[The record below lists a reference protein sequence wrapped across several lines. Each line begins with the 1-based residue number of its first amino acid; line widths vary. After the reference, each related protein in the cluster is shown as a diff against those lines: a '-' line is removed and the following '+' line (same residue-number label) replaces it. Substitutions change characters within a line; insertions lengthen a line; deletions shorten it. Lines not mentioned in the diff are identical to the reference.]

1 VASFRATRSHHK
13 FAFYGA
19 RFVTIS
25 QMERTPLE
33 VKPPHKEDAQHC
45 NAERL
50 ISCPSCIKDELILPH
65 LACLSSRELNV
76 FKFNRI
82 AIPVLNGLLSHLEAE
97 GDRPCST

>member
-1 VASFRATRSHHK
+1 MASFRATRSHHK

-50 ISCPSCIKDELILPH
+50 ISCPSCIKDALILPH
-65 LACLSSRELNV
+65 LATLSSRELNV
-76 FKFNRI
+76 FKFKKI
-82 AIPVLNGLLSHLEAE
+82 AIPVLYALLSELEAE
-97 GDRPCST
+97 RDLQC